1 MRQLD
6 AAFTLLRRHPE
17 IAPVYAG
24 SYRRMLIRDFPYA
37 DLHAESVCIAGTFN
51 DWHPNATP
59 MVASIPGQW
68 MKDLTLA
75 PGTYEYCLIV
85 DGHWKPD
92 PRCEEK
98 VENPFGGLN
107 SVLRVPPSERR
118 G

>member
-1 MRQLD
+1 MKTTSQKIQ
-6 AAFTLLRRHPE
+6 AEPAKARHQTH
-17 IAPVYAG
+17 VVH
-24 SYRRMLIRDFPYA
+24 FQYA
-37 DLHAESVCIAGTFN
+37 DPHAESVCIAGTFN

-59 MVASIPGQW
+59 MVPSSPGLW

-85 DGHWKPD
+85 AGHWKPD